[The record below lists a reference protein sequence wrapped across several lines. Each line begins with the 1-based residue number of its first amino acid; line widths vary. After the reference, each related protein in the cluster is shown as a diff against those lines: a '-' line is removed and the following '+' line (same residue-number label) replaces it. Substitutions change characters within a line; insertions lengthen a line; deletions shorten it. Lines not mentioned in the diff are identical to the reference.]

1 LGELHKVEGQGQNE
15 SIVERMYRADL
26 PDSRDFPPGRL
37 AAHRDRLLGENQAH
51 RRLFLGLALALG
63 LAIVIAS
70 VLLAVSLAGRN
81 VSVSRGAL
89 AAGAPPS
96 PTGSALEQVIGAA
109 STDSAD
115 FQVTSL
121 EIVPTTRAVAS
132 RVAFGSTAGQG
143 KAGVYLVVLHGRF
156 SCEHTCSSS
165 LGVNFGSAPGAVEI
179 EIVDTT
185 YTVTGTSLSNTEP
198 NLSALGPITR
208 VTL

>member
-1 LGELHKVEGQGQNE
+1 
-15 SIVERMYRADL
+15 
-26 PDSRDFPPGRL
+26 
-37 AAHRDRLLGENQAH
+37 
-51 RRLFLGLALALG
+51 
-63 LAIVIAS
+63 
-70 VLLAVSLAGRN
+70 
-81 VSVSRGAL
+81 
-89 AAGAPPS
+89 
-96 PTGSALEQVIGAA
+96 LEQVIGAA

-115 FQVTSL
+115 FKVTSL

>member
-1 LGELHKVEGQGQNE
+1 MGELHKVERHEQNE

-51 RRLFLGLALALG
+51 RRLFLALG
-63 LAIVIAS
+63 LAIVVAP
-70 VLLAVSLAGRN
+70 VLLVVSLAGRN
-81 VSVSRGAL
+81 VSVSRRTL

-96 PTGSALEQVIGAA
+96 PTGSALGRVIDAA

-132 RVAFGSTAGQG
+132 RVAFNSTAGQG

-185 YTVTGTSLSNTEP
+185 YTVTDTSLSNTEP